1 MNEHQLSANRD
12 NPTTTGGSRTDIR
25 QGHRRAAGGRPV
37 QRLHF
42 RGRQKSGTQ
51 QLVTEVAAG
60 KLVMKFYDCAT
71 APSPRRVR
79 VFLA

>member
-42 RGRQKSGTQ
+42 RGRQN
-51 QLVTEVAAG
+51 
-60 KLVMKFYDCAT
+60 
-71 APSPRRVR
+71 
-79 VFLA
+79 LARSRW